1 MEATMYNTAISGV
14 ASTVLLIMLPVITA
28 ASDNIALYELT
39 GTSGGNATY
48 ERVWSGYLNN
58 IENEPL
64 LPGDIVLA
72 PPSTGGGGGGG
83 GGNCIPTPH
92 DPCEH
97 TQAPIIGDGGGQGI
111 RTVAGNWEIIW
122 LVNGGAGGGGGPG
135 GGGSG
140 GGGDGILTLPPF
152 TVIDFSPPSFPSPSQ
167 WLSMW
172 IGTSPSGPPS
182 AGEPGVIGRPT
193 ATGGNIVRVGKIIV
207 DAEDWAQLS
216 AGLAGNTFI
225 AAVADVD
232 WYRATGGDHL
242 ISPQSSLIS
251 WQLARVEWS
260 EFGANDPNISSEQV
274 VRNFIDF
281 VNSTIG

>member
-72 PPSTGGGGGGG
+72 PSSTGGGGGGG

-97 TQAPIIGDGGGQGI
+97 T
-111 RTVAGNWEIIW
+111 
-122 LVNGGAGGGGGPG
+122 
-135 GGGSG
+135 
-140 GGGDGILTLPPF
+140 
-152 TVIDFSPPSFPSPSQ
+152 
-167 WLSMW
+167 
-172 IGTSPSGPPS
+172 
-182 AGEPGVIGRPT
+182 
-193 ATGGNIVRVGKIIV
+193 
-207 DAEDWAQLS
+207 
-216 AGLAGNTFI
+216 
-225 AAVADVD
+225 
-232 WYRATGGDHL
+232 
-242 ISPQSSLIS
+242 
-251 WQLARVEWS
+251 
-260 EFGANDPNISSEQV
+260 
-274 VRNFIDF
+274 
-281 VNSTIG
+281 